1 MPTLEPRKIPRQGR
15 SRATVDAILDAC
27 AEGLISRGYEAL
39 TTNSISERA
48 GVSIGT
54 LYEYF
59 PNRDAVGAA
68 LAARAFRRMVRA
80 MRGSLDDCIS
90 LRLNDLTGTEHMLL
104 TGLKVLIEEQAVYRV
119 MVGQAPHL
127 LKTAEVIE
135 AQRVLIELSQEVR
148 GLAGDRLN
156 LPMPE
161 EDAWLIAHM
170 LSATM
175 LQIAF
180 LEASDEQRATLTREL
195 ARLTYRMG
203 MGRDSSAFGP
213 TPRHAPLTPQPVSQ
227 PRRRRA

>member
-27 AEGLISRGYEAL
+27 AEGLISRGYAAL
-39 TTNSISERA
+39 TTNSISDRA

-59 PNRDAVGAA
+59 PNRDAIAAA
-68 LAARAFRRMVRA
+68 LAGRAFRRMVRA
-80 MRGSLDDCIS
+80 MQGALDDNIAG
-90 LRLNDLTGTEHMLL
+90 RVDDLAGTEHMLL
-104 TGLKVLIEEQAVYRV
+104 TGLDVLVTEQAVFRV
-119 MVGQAPHL
+119 MVSEAPHL
-127 LKTAEVIE
+127 LKTPEVIE
-135 AQRVLIELSQEVR
+135 AQRVLIELSQDVR
-148 GLAGDRLN
+148 ELAADRLS

-180 LEASDEQRATLTREL
+180 VDVPSDRRAVLTREL

-203 MGRDSSAFGP
+203 MGRDA
-213 TPRHAPLTPQPVSQ
+213 TPRQVSAEPVPLAQAS
-227 PRRRRA
+227 RLRA